1 MAFSIL
7 VCAMFLLTILYF
19 GALVTGEIALWLVT
33 RYENRNVQSASAL
46 TAQT

>member
-19 GALVTGEIALWLVT
+19 AALVTGEIALWLVG
-33 RYENRNVQSASAL
+33 RFENRDPKPVSVL
-46 TAQT
+46 TAQS